1 MADTLLEREIHQQ
14 PGVLTRL
21 LTTESEAVARM
32 AEAIRAAKPRCVL
45 IAARGSSDNAAVY
58 GKYVLGAFAGL
69 PVSLAAPSITTL
81 YGRMPDVQDAL
92 VIGISQSGQGEDIN
106 EVVRRAREQGALTL
120 GVTNDPES
128 RLAATA
134 EHCIALHA
142 GEEKS
147 LAATKTFSAQLMVM
161 AMLAAHLSDD
171 PALKAD
177 LAQIPDWVAHSLAL
191 STGVAARAERYRYM
205 DYCVTLG
212 RGFNYA
218 VAFELALK
226 LKELTYIVA
235 TPYSSADFR
244 HGPIAQIW
252 EGFPVLVVA
261 PEGRVLDDMLDL
273 MRDLRERQAELLVI
287 SNDQTALDLAHT
299 PLPIPAVPEWL
310 APIVAVVPGQLFA
323 LGLTQAKGYDVD
335 HPRTLHKVTSTA
347 DQHPLT
353 ITFLTKN
360 PPPYVAGDFLVTL
373 ALRRRRR
380 STGYL

>member
-45 IAARGSSDNAAVY
+45 IAARGSSDNAALY

-69 PVSLAAPSITTL
+69 PVSLAAPSIATL
-81 YGRMPDVQDAL
+81 YGRMPDVRDAL

-106 EVVRRAREQGALTL
+106 EVVRLAREQGALTL

-128 RLAATA
+128 RLASTA

-177 LAQIPDWVAHSLAL
+177 LAQIPDWVAHTLAL
-191 STGVAARAERYRYM
+191 STGVTARAERYRYM

-287 SNDQTALDLAHT
+287 SNDQAALDLAHT
-299 PLPIPAVPEWL
+299 PLPIPTVPEWL

-335 HPRTLHKVTSTA
+335 HPRTLHKVTST
-347 DQHPLT
+347 
-353 ITFLTKN
+353 
-360 PPPYVAGDFLVTL
+360 
-373 ALRRRRR
+373 R
-380 STGYL
+380 

>member
-1 MADTLLEREIHQQ
+1 MAGTLLEREIHQQ
-14 PGVLTRL
+14 PGALTRL
-21 LTTESEAVARM
+21 LTAESDAAGRM
-32 AEAIRAAKPRCVL
+32 ADAIRAKAPRFVL
-45 IAARGSSDNAAVY
+45 IAARGSSDNAAIY

-69 PVSLAAPSITTL
+69 PVALAAPSIATL
-81 YGRMPDVQDAL
+81 YGRMPDVRDAL

-106 EVVRRAREQGALTL
+106 EVVRLAREQGALTL

-128 RLAATA
+128 RLASTA

-147 LAATKTFSAQLMVM
+147 LAATKTFTAQLAVM

-171 PALKAD
+171 VARKEE
-177 LAQIPDWVAHSLAL
+177 LAQLPDWVAHTLAL
-191 STGVAARAERYRYM
+191 SAGVPARAERYRYM
-205 DYCVTLG
+205 DHCVTLG

-218 VAFELALK
+218 IAFELALK

-244 HGPIAQIW
+244 HGPIAQIE
-252 EGFPVLVVA
+252 EGFPVLVIA
-261 PEGRVLDDMLDL
+261 PHGRVLDDMVAL
-273 MRDLRERQAELLVI
+273 MHDLRERQAELLVI
-287 SNDQTALDLAHT
+287 SNAQEALDCAHT

-335 HPRTLHKVTSTA
+335 HPRSLRKVTST
-347 DQHPLT
+347 
-353 ITFLTKN
+353 
-360 PPPYVAGDFLVTL
+360 
-373 ALRRRRR
+373 R
-380 STGYL
+380 